1 MLNLVH
7 PNRRLAMTQVVG
19 SQEAET
25 STVFPL
31 AAEDEAEVLAFM
43 KKRPLHT
50 FGMAGFI
57 RINGL
62 VSPANPGTFYACR
75 DRKYRLDGVALIGHF
90 ILFDTPKPSSAE
102 NAIRAFARLAEKC
115 SDIGMVLGEE
125 ENVARF
131 WNHYSG
137 NRRTFN
143 THRYILLAK
152 NRGPA
157 EAYEPVHN
165 LRRATSHELDLVV
178 AAHSQS
184 LSEDRGVDPLETNL
198 EAFVQRCAERIRQG
212 RTWIWTEGQT
222 LIAKA
227 EVTTDTR
234 QVVYLEAIWVNPEV
248 RRNGYGSRFVS
259 QLSNTLLEQTASVC
273 LLVKEE
279 NTKAQGL
286 YSKLGYRPISYYR
299 AIFV

>member
-1 MLNLVH
+1 MYY
-7 PNRRLAMTQVVG
+7 LAHSNPGIAATQAVS
-19 SQEAET
+19 SQEAEP

-31 AAEDEAEVLAFM
+31 AAEDEAEVLAFLTE
-43 KKRPLHT
+43 RPLHT

-57 RINGL
+57 RTNGL
-62 VSPANPGTFYACR
+62 VSPANPGIFYACR
-75 DRKYRLDGVALIGHF
+75 DRKCRLAGVALIGHF
-90 ILFDTPKPSSAE
+90 VLFETPRSSSAE
-102 NAIRAFARLAEKC
+102 NAIRAFALLAENC

-125 ENVARF
+125 ENVVRF
-131 WNHYSG
+131 WNHYTG

-143 THRYILLAK
+143 THRYILFVK
-152 NRGPA
+152 HRGPA

-165 LRRATSHELDLVV
+165 LRRATLDDLDLVV

-184 LSEDRGVDPLETNL
+184 LFEDRGVDPLETNL
-198 EAFVQRCAERIRQG
+198 AAFVQRCAERIRQG
-212 RTWIWTEGQT
+212 RTWIWTEGQD

-234 QVVYLEAIWVNPEV
+234 EVVYLEAIWVNREV

-259 QLSNTLLEQTASVC
+259 QLSNTLLNHTASVC

-279 NTKAQGL
+279 NIKARGL
-286 YSKLGYRPISYYR
+286 YRKIGYKPISYYR
-299 AIFV
+299 AIFI